1 MSKPKAKRLLIVE
14 SPGKV
19 KKIQSY
25 LGTEFRVMASMGH
38 VRDLPNTELGID
50 VEAGF
55 VPKWEA
61 VAGKNNVI
69 KRLVKAMQ
77 ETEAIY
83 LATDPDREGEAIA
96 AHILSLTKLPRE
108 KPIMRVTFTAITQ
121 EAVRK
126 AVENPRRLDMALVAA
141 QHARRKLDRLVGY
154 LVSPIACRVLDG
166 RYSAGRVQSPALR
179 LVVERERA
187 IQAFIPETYFV
198 IEALLGTVAASFK
211 AKLTAVQGKE
221 LPLKEVEFVKK
232 LATTLNSAT
241 YWVGEINTETAQR
254 KPPAPFT
261 TSTLQQAASSTLGF
275 SPEQTMQLAQ
285 TLYETSLITY
295 MRTDAVFVAPEAQAA
310 AFAFIGKTYGEPYL
324 PTEKPLYKSKPNAQ
338 EAHEAIRPTDVTL
351 TPDHIKESIGE
362 GAALYGLI
370 WRRFIA
376 SQMAAAVDQVQTI
389 SVLVGKQ
396 VGQPFP
402 LTLTARGSTP
412 QFDGFRRVYQAGADV
427 ETDAP
432 STEEAENTLPVLA
445 VGQPLTLQKLLPQQ
459 KQTQAPARFTEA
471 QLVHEL
477 EKRGIGRP
485 STYAAILSNL
495 KSREYVRL
503 DKKRLIP
510 TETGIKLTDYLMGG
524 FATLLADDYT
534 ARMENTLDEIAAGR
548 RGELDV
554 IQTFWGEFQPLLRGA
569 SAEIRPAQSKV
580 AQPEPQKTGELCPQ
594 CGSDLVVRVGKN
606 GQFVGCSTFPKCRY
620 TVGLEHQPLILQPA
634 KP

>member
-25 LGTEFRVMASMGH
+25 LGSEFRVMASMGH
-38 VRDLPNTELGID
+38 VRDLPSDELGID
-50 VEAGF
+50 IEAGF
-55 VPKWEA
+55 VPKWET

-69 KRLVKAMQ
+69 KRLVKAMN
-77 ETEAIY
+77 EVEAIY

-96 AHILSLTKLPRE
+96 AHILALTKLPRE
-108 KPIMRVTFTAITQ
+108 KPVMRVTFTAITQ

-187 IQAFIPETYFV
+187 IQAFTPETYFV
-198 IEALLGTVAASFK
+198 IEALLGAAATSFK
-211 AKLTAVQGKE
+211 AKLTSVQGKE
-221 LPLKEVEFVKK
+221 LPLKDMEFIKK
-232 LATTLNSAT
+232 LAATLNSAA
-241 YWVGEINTETAQR
+241 YWVSEINTEKVQR

-285 TLYETSLITY
+285 TLYETALITY
-295 MRTDAVFVAPEAQAA
+295 MRTDAVFIAPEAQAA
-310 AFAFIGKTYGEPYL
+310 AFDYIGKTYGEPYL
-324 PTEKPLYKSKPNAQ
+324 PTEKPQYKSKPNAQ

-351 TPDHIKESIGE
+351 TPDHIKENVGD

-370 WRRFIA
+370 WRRFVA
-376 SQMAAAVDQVQTI
+376 SQMAAAVDTVQTL
-389 SVLVGKQ
+389 SVLAGKEM
-396 VGQPFP
+396 GQPFP

-412 QFDGFRRVYQAGADV
+412 QFDGFRRVYQVGADV
-427 ETDAP
+427 EAD
-432 STEEAENTLPVLA
+432 EMDDAENVLPVLA

-459 KQTQAPARFTEA
+459 KQTQPPARFTEA

-534 ARMENTLDEIAAGR
+534 ARLENTLDEIAAGR

-554 IQTFWGEFQPLLRGA
+554 LQTFWGEFQPLLRGA
-569 SAEIRPAQSKV
+569 AAEMRPAQPKV
-580 AQPEPQKTGELCPQ
+580 MPPEPQKTGEPCPQ

-606 GQFVGCSTFPKCRY
+606 GQFVGCSAFPKCRY
-620 TVGLEHQPLILQPA
+620 AVGVEHQPLILQPA

>member
-25 LGTEFRVMASMGH
+25 LGGEFRVMASMGH
-38 VRDLPNTELGID
+38 VRDLPSDELGID

-69 KRLVKAMQ
+69 KRLVKAMN
-77 ETEAIY
+77 EAEAIY

-96 AHILSLTKLPRE
+96 AHILSMTKVPRE
-108 KPIMRVTFTAITQ
+108 RPVLRVTFTAITQ

-141 QHARRKLDRLVGY
+141 QHTRRKLDRLVGY
-154 LVSPIACRVLDG
+154 LVSPLACRVLEG
-166 RYSAGRVQSPALR
+166 RYSAGRVQSPALQ

-187 IQAFIPETYFV
+187 IQSFVPETYFV
-198 IEALLGTVAASFK
+198 IEALLGAEAASFK
-211 AKLTAVQGKE
+211 AKLSAVQGKE
-221 LPLKEVEFVKK
+221 LPLKEVEFIKK
-232 LATTLNSAT
+232 LAATLNSAV
-241 YWVGEINTETAQR
+241 YWVSEVNTETIQR

-261 TSTLQQAASSTLGF
+261 TSTLQQAASSALGF

-310 AFAFIGKTYGEPYL
+310 AFDFIGKAYGEPYL
-324 PTEKPLYKSKPNAQ
+324 PTEKPQYKSKPNAQ

-370 WRRFIA
+370 WRRFVA
-376 SQMAAAVDQVQTI
+376 SQMAAAADTVQTV
-389 SVLVGKQ
+389 SVLAGKQ
-396 VGQPFP
+396 MGQPFP
-402 LTLTARGSTP
+402 LTLTVRGSTP
-412 QFDGFRRVYQAGADV
+412 QFDGFRRVYQAGTDV
-427 ETDAP
+427 EAD
-432 STEEAENTLPVLA
+432 EIDDAENVLPVLA

-459 KQTQAPARFTEA
+459 KQTQPPARFTEA

-503 DKKRLIP
+503 NKKRLIP

-534 ARMENTLDEIAAGR
+534 ARLENTLDEIAAGQ

-554 IQTFWGEFQPLLRGA
+554 LQTFWGEFQPLLRGA
-569 SAEIRPAQSKV
+569 AAEIRPAQPKV
-580 AQPEPQKTGELCPQ
+580 AQPEPQKTGEQCPQ
-594 CGSDLVVRVGKN
+594 CGSDLVVRIGKN

-620 TVGLEHQPLILQPA
+620 AVGVEHQPLILQPA

>member
-25 LGTEFRVMASMGH
+25 LGSEFRVMASMGH
-38 VRDLPNTELGID
+38 VRDLPSDELGID

-55 VPKWEA
+55 VPKWET
-61 VAGKNNVI
+61 VAGKNNII
-69 KRLVKAMQ
+69 KRLVKAMN
-77 ETEAIY
+77 EVEAIY

-96 AHILSLTKLPRE
+96 AHILALTKLPRE
-108 KPIMRVTFTAITQ
+108 KPVMRVTFTAITQ
-121 EAVRK
+121 EVVRK

-187 IQAFIPETYFV
+187 IQSFTPETYFV
-198 IEALLGTVAASFK
+198 MEALLGTEAASFK
-211 AKLTAVQGKE
+211 AKLTAVQDKN

-232 LATTLNSAT
+232 LAGTLKGAT
-241 YWVGEINTETAQR
+241 YWVGEINTETVQR

-295 MRTDAVFVAPEAQAA
+295 MRTDAVFIAPEAQVA
-310 AFAFIGKTYGEPYL
+310 AFDFIGKAYGESYL
-324 PTEKPLYKSKPNAQ
+324 PTEKPQYKSKPNAQ

-351 TPDHIKESIGE
+351 TPDHIKENVAD

-370 WRRFIA
+370 WRRFVA
-376 SQMAAAVDQVQTI
+376 SQMASAVDTVQTL
-389 SVLVGKQ
+389 SVLAGKEM
-396 VGQPFP
+396 GQPFP
-402 LTLTARGSTP
+402 LTLTARDSTP
-412 QFDGFRRVYQAGADV
+412 QFDGFRRVYQAGTDV
-427 ETDAP
+427 EAD
-432 STEEAENTLPVLA
+432 EIDDAENVLPVLA
-445 VGQPLTLQKLLPQQ
+445 VGQPLILQKLLPQQ
-459 KQTQAPARFTEA
+459 KQTQPPARFTEA

-534 ARMENTLDEIAAGR
+534 ARLENTLDEIAAGQ

-554 IQTFWGEFQPLLRGA
+554 LQTFWGEFQPLLRGA
-569 SAEIRPAQSKV
+569 AAEMRPAQPKV
-580 AQPEPQKTGELCPQ
+580 MPPEPQKTGEPCPQ

-606 GQFVGCSTFPKCRY
+606 GQFVGCSAFPKCRY
-620 TVGLEHQPLILQPA
+620 TVGLEHQPVILQPA

>member
-1 MSKPKAKRLLIVE
+1 MSKPKATRLLIVE

-19 KKIQSY
+19 KKIQAY
-25 LGTEFRVMASMGH
+25 LGSEFRVMASMGH
-38 VRDLPNTELGID
+38 VRDLPPDELGID

-69 KRLVKAMQ
+69 KRLIKAMN
-77 ETEAIY
+77 EAEAIY

-96 AHILSLTKLPRE
+96 AHILALTKLPRE

-126 AVENPRRLDMALVAA
+126 AVENPRRLDMALVVA

-154 LVSPIACRVLDG
+154 LVSPIVCRVLDG

-179 LVVERERA
+179 LVVERERS
-187 IQAFIPETYFV
+187 IQSFIPETYFV
-198 IEALLGTVAASFK
+198 IEALLGVEATSFR
-211 AKLTAVQGKE
+211 ANLTAVQGKE

-232 LATTLNSAT
+232 LAATLNSAT
-241 YWVGEINTETAQR
+241 YWVREINTETVQR

-261 TSTLQQAASSTLGF
+261 TSTLQQVASSTLGF
-275 SPEQTMQLAQ
+275 SPEQTMRLAQ

-295 MRTDAVFVAPEAQAA
+295 MRTDAVFIAPEAQAT
-310 AFAFIGKTYGEPYL
+310 AFDFIGKTYGESYL
-324 PTEKPLYKSKPNAQ
+324 PTEKPQYKSKPNAQ
-338 EAHEAIRPTDVTL
+338 EAHEAIRPADVTL
-351 TPDHIKESIGE
+351 TPDQIKESIGE

-370 WRRFIA
+370 WRRFVA
-376 SQMAAAVDQVQTI
+376 SQMAAAMDTVQTVTI
-389 SVLVGKQ
+389 LAGKQ
-396 VGQPFP
+396 MVQPFP
-402 LTLTARGSTP
+402 LTLTGRGKVP
-412 QFDGFRRVYQAGADV
+412 QFDGFRRVYQLDSDV
-427 ETDAP
+427 EEDQP
-432 STEEAENTLPVLA
+432 QEAETTLPTLHQ
-445 VGQPLTLQKLLPQQ
+445 GQPLTLQKLLPQQ
-459 KQTQAPARFTEA
+459 KQTHAPARFTEA
-471 QLVHEL
+471 QLVQEL

-495 KSREYVRL
+495 KEREYVRL

-510 TETGIKLTDYLMGG
+510 TETGIKLTDYLLGG

-534 ARMENTLDEIAAGR
+534 ARMENTLDEIAAGQR
-548 RGELDV
+548 SELDV
-554 IQTFWGEFQPLLRGA
+554 LGAFWGEIQPLLRGA
-569 SAEIRPAQSKV
+569 AAAIHPAQPKTPQ
-580 AQPEPQKTGELCPQ
+580 ADLQKTGEQCPE
-594 CGSDLVVRVGKN
+594 CGSDLVIRVGKN

-620 TVGLEHQPLILQPA
+620 TVGFAGAHQPLILQPA

>member
-25 LGTEFRVMASMGH
+25 LGGEFRVIASMGH
-38 VRDLPNTELGID
+38 VRDLPSDELGID

-69 KRLVKAMQ
+69 KRLVKAMN
-77 ETEAIY
+77 EAEAIY

-96 AHILSLTKLPRE
+96 THILSLTKLPRE
-108 KPIMRVTFTAITQ
+108 KPVMRVTFTAITQ
-121 EAVRK
+121 EVVRQ

-154 LVSPIACRVLDG
+154 LVSPIACRILDG

-187 IQAFIPETYFV
+187 VQSFTPEIYFV
-198 IEALLGTVAASFK
+198 IEALLGTEAATFK

-221 LPLKEVEFVKK
+221 FPLKDVEFVKK
-232 LATTLNSAT
+232 LAATLNSAA
-241 YWVGEINTETAQR
+241 YWVGEVNTETVQC

-261 TSTLQQAASSTLGF
+261 TSTLQQAATSTLGF

-310 AFAFIGKTYGEPYL
+310 AFDFIGKAYGESYL
-324 PTEKPLYKSKPNAQ
+324 PTEKPQYKSKPNAQ
-338 EAHEAIRPTDVTL
+338 EAHEAVRPTDITL
-351 TPDHIKESIGE
+351 TPDQIKENIGD

-370 WRRFIA
+370 WRRFVA
-376 SQMAAAVDQVQTI
+376 SQMAAAVDTVQTI
-389 SVLVGKQ
+389 SVLAGKQ

-402 LTLTARGSTP
+402 LTLTARGSAP
-412 QFDGFRRVYQAGADV
+412 QFDGFRRVYQVDSDV
-427 ETDAP
+427 EADEPAD
-432 STEEAENTLPVLA
+432 AENALPVLA
-445 VGQPLTLQKLLPQQ
+445 MRQPLTLHKLLPQQ

-495 KSREYVRL
+495 KQREYVRL

-510 TETGIKLTDYLMGG
+510 TETGIKLTTYLMGG

-534 ARMENTLDEIAAGR
+534 ARLENTLDEIAAGQ

-554 IQTFWGEFQPLLRGA
+554 LQAFWGEFQPLLRGA
-569 SAEIRPAQSKV
+569 TAAIRPAQSK
-580 AQPEPQKTGELCPQ
+580 APQLELQKTGEQCPQ
-594 CGSDLVVRVGKN
+594 CGSDLVIRAGKN
-606 GQFVGCSTFPKCRY
+606 GQFVGCSAFPKCRY
-620 TVGLEHQPLILQPA
+620 TVGLEHQPLILQPM

>member
-25 LGTEFRVMASMGH
+25 LGAEFRVMASMGH
-38 VRDLPNTELGID
+38 VRDLPSDELGID

-55 VPKWEA
+55 VPKWEV

-69 KRLVKAMQ
+69 KRLVKAMNDTQ
-77 ETEAIY
+77 VEAIY

-108 KPIMRVTFTAITQ
+108 KPVMRVTFTAITQ
-121 EAVRK
+121 EVVRK

-154 LVSPIACRVLDG
+154 LISPIACRVLDG

-187 IQAFIPETYFV
+187 VQSFTPEIYFV
-198 IEALLGTVAASFK
+198 IEALLGTEAASFK
-211 AKLTAVQGKE
+211 AKLTAVQGKA
-221 LPLKEVEFVKK
+221 LPLKDMELVKK
-232 LATTLNSAT
+232 LAATLNSAA
-241 YWVGEINTETAQR
+241 YWVGEINTETVTR

-295 MRTDAVFVAPEAQAA
+295 MRTDAVFIAPEAQVA
-310 AFAFIGKTYGEPYL
+310 AFDFIGKAYGEPYL
-324 PTEKPLYKSKPNAQ
+324 PTEKPQYKSKPNAQ
-338 EAHEAIRPTDVTL
+338 EAHEAVRPTDITL
-351 TPDHIKESIGE
+351 TPDQIKENIGD

-370 WRRFIA
+370 WRRFVA
-376 SQMAAAVDQVQTI
+376 SQMAAAVDTIQTV
-389 SVLVGKQ
+389 SVLAGKQ
-396 VGQPFP
+396 MGQPFP
-402 LTLTARGSTP
+402 LTLTARGSAP
-412 QFDGFRRVYQAGADV
+412 QFDGFRRVYQVDPDV
-427 ETDAP
+427 EADEPAD
-432 STEEAENTLPVLA
+432 AENALPVLA
-445 VGQPLTLQKLLPQQ
+445 VGQMLTLQKLLPQQ

-510 TETGIKLTDYLMGG
+510 TETGIKLTNYLMDS
-524 FATLLADDYT
+524 FTTLLADDYT
-534 ARMENTLDEIAAGR
+534 ARMENTLDEIAGGQ

-554 IQTFWGEFQPLLRGA
+554 LQAFWGEFQPLLRGA
-569 SAEIRPAQSKV
+569 AAAIRPTQSK
-580 AQPEPQKTGELCPQ
+580 APQPELQKTGEQCPQ
-594 CGSDLVVRVGKN
+594 CGSDLVIRAGKN
-606 GQFVGCSTFPKCRY
+606 GQFVGCSAFPKCRY
-620 TVGLEHQPLILQPA
+620 TVGLEYQPLILQPM